1 MGLLTTRK
9 SYGLK
14 GYLGLSQVYSDEWG
28 FGGCG
33 LQPTSLIV
41 NLAQARLLLIIY

>member
-28 FGGCG
+28 
-33 LQPTSLIV
+33 LEAAVSSLP
-41 NLAQARLLLIIY
+41 A